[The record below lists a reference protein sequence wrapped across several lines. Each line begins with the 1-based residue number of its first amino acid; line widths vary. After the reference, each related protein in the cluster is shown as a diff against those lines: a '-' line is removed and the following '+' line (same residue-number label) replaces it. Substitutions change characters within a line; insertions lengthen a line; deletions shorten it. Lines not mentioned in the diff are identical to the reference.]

1 MSTRDA
7 NGPAVESADVRE
19 LRLAV
24 VLYGGVSLA
33 IYMHGTTKE
42 LNRLV
47 KASTLEELRLETD
60 ETPSETFWR
69 EFLRE
74 LAERDPKGV
83 RTRIVV
89 DIVAGTSAGGI
100 NGIYLAK
107 ALARNE
113 SQDALRDLW
122 LDHGDIAQLLR
133 GPSWMPPVLKAPWLL
148 AATLRKPPLR
158 GDTIAQWMFH
168 ALRDMDDLGAQPPDL
183 PTLMPDRH
191 LLELFVTTTDFQGY
205 DRDLLLADPALI
217 HDHAHRHVLVFRF
230 GDGDDAFRRE
240 DNAALAFSARVT
252 SCFPGA
258 FPPVSFDEFE
268 RYLEK
273 DGADLSGLG
282 SGFFRIYEL
291 SNAEPRNTFFVDGGI
306 LDNRPFGHAIAAI
319 KRRPAQSEVR
329 RKLLYLEPDPGG
341 RGPRP
346 TGGDAPRPVAT
357 VLAAVSGIPRKEPL
371 LDDIQAVSRLN
382 ERVRRI
388 QEVIVMSWEP
398 IAQRVAD
405 VVGKDLSGLAEH
417 PSAEEI
423 DRWRQRLNDEAEQ
436 AAGFAWATYL
446 RSKVSSVVDRY
457 ARTICRLSDYP
468 EDCNQA
474 VFVRQVLRLWA
485 EGRLFAERNGRPA
498 PAEDQVAFLRTFDLE
513 YGARRLRFVID
524 ALSWWYRHCDEEGYP
539 SREQL
544 NEGKRRLYQAQG
556 VLVDAMDGKGLATDL
571 TDEVL
576 ACFGQV
582 SVDDWI
588 YKQKRSAQDYVD
600 THEEPLARLEQE
612 FGKSLNDALEGFG
625 EQLAGSVFEVAEGW
639 APARREDL
647 LVRFLG
653 FPIWD
658 SLLYP
663 IQSTADV
670 GERDSVDIVRMS
682 PRDARLLKPLDPKN
696 PKLSGVGVM
705 HFGAFFS
712 RDGRENDYLWGRLDG
727 AERLIG
733 ILLGPDASAEDKAAW
748 TKKAFGAIVAEEE
761 QALPR
766 ARALVEHARSFSGQA
781 SVPA

>member
-1 MSTRDA
+1 MSTREA
-7 NGPAVESADVRE
+7 NPPRVEAADVRE

-47 KASTLEELRLETD
+47 KASTLEELALETD

-69 EFLRE
+69 EFLR
-74 LAERDPKGV
+74 AVAKRDPKGV
-83 RTRIVV
+83 RTRVVV

-122 LDHGDIAQLLR
+122 LDHGDITQLLR
-133 GPSWMPPVLKAPWLL
+133 GPSWLPAKLKTPWLL

-158 GDTIAQWMFH
+158 GDSIAQWMYR
-168 ALRDMDDLGAQPPDL
+168 ALRDMDEPGPQPRELG
-183 PTLMPDRH
+183 TLMPERH
-191 LLELFVTTTDFQGY
+191 MLELFVTTTDFQGY
-205 DRDLLLADPALI
+205 DRDLILADPVLI
-217 HDHAHRHVLVFRF
+217 HDHAHRHVLTFRF
-230 GDGDDAFRRE
+230 GDGHDDFRQQ

-268 RYLEK
+268 RYLAD
-273 DGADLSGLG
+273 DGADLSDLG
-282 SGFFRIYEL
+282 SSFFRIYEL

-319 KRRPAQSEVR
+319 KRRPAESETR

-346 TGGDAPRPVAT
+346 TGGKAPRPVAT

-371 LDDIQAVSRLN
+371 LDDIQAVARLN

-388 QEVIVMSWEP
+388 RDVIEMSWDP
-398 IAQRVAD
+398 IARRVEQLI
-405 VVGKDLSGLAEH
+405 GEDLGRLAEQ
-417 PSAEEI
+417 PSPEEI
-423 DRWRQRLNDEAEQ
+423 DRWRKRLNDEAEQ

-457 ARTICRLSDYP
+457 AKTVCRLSDYP

-474 VFVRQVLRLWA
+474 TFVREVLRLWA
-485 EGRLFAERNGRPA
+485 EQRLFAERDGVPA

-524 ALSWWYRHCDEEGYP
+524 GLSWWYRHCDEEGFP
-539 SREQL
+539 AREEL
-544 NEGKRRLYQAQG
+544 NEGKRRLYEAQD
-556 VLVDAMDGKGLATDL
+556 VLVDAMDGKGLSTDL
-571 TDEVL
+571 TDEVV
-576 ACFGQV
+576 ACFGQD
-582 SVDDWI
+582 SVDDWV
-588 YKQKRSAQDYVD
+588 YKQRRGPKQYVEA
-600 THEEPLARLEQE
+600 HAEALVRLEQT
-612 FGKSLNDALEGFG
+612 FGQSLNTALEGFG
-625 EQLAGSVFEVAEGW
+625 ERLVESVFEVAKDW
-639 APARREDL
+639 APARREDI

-663 IQSTADV
+663 IQSTSDT
-670 GERDSVDIVRMS
+670 GERDAVDIIRMS
-682 PRDARLLKPLDPKN
+682 PRDARLLKPLDTTK
-696 PKLSGVGVM
+696 PKLSGVGIM

-733 ILLGPDASAEDKAAW
+733 ILLGPDASPEDKAEW
-748 TKKAFGAIVAEEE
+748 TRKAFAAIAEEE
-761 QALPR
+761 AEALPR
-766 ARALVEHARSFSGQA
+766 ARALLDHARTFADQTA
-781 SVPA
+781 PV

>member
-1 MSTRDA
+1 
-7 NGPAVESADVRE
+7 V
-19 LRLAV
+19 
-24 VLYGGVSLA
+24 
-33 IYMHGTTKE
+33 
-42 LNRLV
+42 
-47 KASTLEELRLETD
+47 
-60 ETPSETFWR
+60 
-69 EFLRE
+69 
-74 LAERDPKGV
+74 
-83 RTRIVV
+83 VV

-107 ALARNE
+107 GLARNE

-133 GPSWMPPVLKAPWLL
+133 GPGWMPPALKAPWLL

-158 GDTIAQWMFH
+158 GDSIAQWMYR
-168 ALRDMDDLGAQPPDL
+168 ALRDMDAGGSQPAEL

-191 LLELFVTTTDFQGY
+191 VLELFVTTTDFEGY
-205 DRDLLLADPALI
+205 DRDLMLADPALI
-217 HDHAHRHVLVFRF
+217 HDHAHRHVLTFRF
-230 GDGDDAFRRE
+230 GDGDDDFRRE

-258 FPPVSFDEFE
+258 FPPVSFAEFE
-268 RYLEK
+268 RYLVE
-273 DGADLSGLG
+273 DGADLSALG
-282 SGFFRIYEL
+282 SSFFRMYEL

-319 KRRPAQSEVR
+319 KRRPADSEVR

-341 RGPRP
+341 RGPKP
-346 TGGDAPRPVAT
+346 AAGAKAPRPVAT

-371 LDDIQAVSRLN
+371 LDDIQSVSRLN

-388 QEVIVMSWEP
+388 RDVIEMSWEP
-398 IAQRVAD
+398 IAARVQQ
-405 VVGKDLSGLAEH
+405 VIGEDLGRLAEQ
-417 PSAEEI
+417 PSAQDI
-423 DRWRQRLNDEAEQ
+423 DRWRTRLNEEAEQ

-474 VFVRQVLRLWA
+474 AFVRAVLRGWA
-485 EGRLFAERNGRPA
+485 EDRLFADRDGRPA

-524 ALSWWYRHCDEEGYP
+524 GLSWWYRHCDEQGFPTRAE
-539 SREQL
+539 L
-544 NEGKRRLYQAQG
+544 NEGKRRLYAAQD
-556 VLVDAMDGKGLATDL
+556 VLVDAMDGKGLSTDL

-576 ACFGQV
+576 AVFGQDP
-582 SVDDWI
+582 VDDWV
-588 YKQKRSAQDYVD
+588 YAKKRGPQDYVD
-600 THEEPLARLEQE
+600 EHGEALARLEAE
-612 FGKSLNDALEGFG
+612 FGKSLNAALEGFG
-625 EQLAGSVFEVAEGW
+625 ERLVESVFAVAQGW
-639 APARREDL
+639 APARKEDI

-663 IQSTADV
+663 IQSTADA
-670 GERDSVDIVRMS
+670 GERDAVDIIRMS
-682 PRDARLLKPLDPKN
+682 PRDARLLKPLDPDK
-696 PKLSGVGVM
+696 PKLSGVGIM

-727 AERLIG
+727 AERLIQ
-733 ILLGPDASAEDKAAW
+733 ILLGPDATKDDRLEW
-748 TKKAFGAIVAEEE
+748 TRRAFAAIVEEE
-761 QALPR
+761 QDALPR
-766 ARALVEHARSFSGQA
+766 ARALLDHAGTFAGQA
-781 SVPA
+781 APA